1 MEEYDGSMMME
12 ENRSLLMEEEDNQA
26 WLSFRH
32 TIEQHYAAK
41 AKWVT
46 GSSLFYLI
54 LAYSTLIIIGV
65 AGNILVLT
73 AIFRK
78 PEMRTAR

>member
-32 TIEQHYAAK
+32 TIEQVRMIILFLKLLQLLRCYSSVSEHYLYIPHQ
-41 AKWVT
+41 
-46 GSSLFYLI
+46 SPSLKLLPTI
-54 LAYSTLIIIGV
+54 
-65 AGNILVLT
+65 
-73 AIFRK
+73 
-78 PEMRTAR
+78 